1 MEKSKFFKGKKDSK
15 REKSKKTLYA
25 QTSTPKVSKIL
36 KIKENFPNL
45 LTKEIENIHKMIN
58 DSGKLKS
65 RINITT
71 KGPSRKQVIIPI
83 SNDNKSKFMALSSMH
98 IANLNS
104 ILKNIKLEIM
114 VNFAWMDQ
122 HGIVNTTNKIASSLD
137 LQNIKKVCKKFGI
150 YWLWGCRIYYDLK
163 LELRLHLGKYLRG
176 YKGNDISGKA

>member
-1 MEKSKFFKGKKDSK
+1 VWRNQKTKVQKSQNFPLSSLLGLLRKFWKNPNSLKVKKTQKEKNQ
-15 REKSKKTLYA
+15 KKTLYA

-83 SNDNKSKFMALSSMH
+83 SNDNKSKFMASSSMH

-104 ILKNIKLEIM
+104 ILKNIKSEIM
-114 VNFAWMDQ
+114 ANFA
-122 HGIVNTTNKIASSLD
+122 
-137 LQNIKKVCKKFGI
+137 
-150 YWLWGCRIYYDLK
+150 
-163 LELRLHLGKYLRG
+163 
-176 YKGNDISGKA
+176 

>member
-1 MEKSKFFKGKKDSK
+1 VEKSKDKSAEITKLLPFISARPFKEVLEKSKFFKDKKDSK
-15 REKSKKTLYA
+15 REKSKKKTLYA

-71 KGPSRKQVIIPI
+71 KGSSRKQVIIPI
-83 SNDNKSKFMALSSMH
+83 SNDNKSKFMASLSMH

-104 ILKNIKLEIM
+104 ILKNIKSEIM
-114 VNFAWMDQ
+114 ANFA
-122 HGIVNTTNKIASSLD
+122 
-137 LQNIKKVCKKFGI
+137 
-150 YWLWGCRIYYDLK
+150 
-163 LELRLHLGKYLRG
+163 
-176 YKGNDISGKA
+176 

>member
-1 MEKSKFFKGKKDSK
+1 MQKSQNFSFSFLLGLLRKFWKNPNSLKVKKTQKEKNQ
-15 REKSKKTLYA
+15 KKTLYA

-83 SNDNKSKFMALSSMH
+83 SNDNKSKFMASLSMH

-104 ILKNIKLEIM
+104 ILKNIKSEI
-114 VNFAWMDQ
+114 
-122 HGIVNTTNKIASSLD
+122 IA
-137 LQNIKKVCKKFGI
+137 NC
-150 YWLWGCRIYYDLK
+150 
-163 LELRLHLGKYLRG
+163 
-176 YKGNDISGKA
+176 A